1 MKNKT
6 LIPYPVIVAA
16 KNGDP
21 EAMQKILTHYNRV
34 IDFHSRRTICD
45 EHGTP
50 HAKVDPEIKHRI
62 QAKIISSIIYDFDPY
77 RLPIGESL
85 ED

>member
-6 LIPYPVIVAA
+6 LIPYAVIIAA

-21 EAMQKILTHYNRV
+21 EAMQEILTHYNRV
-34 IDFHSRRTICD
+34 VDFHSRRTIYD
-45 EHGTP
+45 ECENP
-50 HAKVDPEIKHRI
+50 HTKVDPEIKHRI

-77 RLPIGESL
+77 RLPKGESL